1 VDFEIALY
9 ISGTITAIILIFTL
23 FVFAVRIRRVFPD
36 VTKGTRNALL
46 SFGASGIMTAVVV
59 VTGLYFRGLFMAWMG
74 FFFAFLVNSIIYI
87 LYPEGRRAS
96 YARIGMYL
104 LAFAI
109 LVENLFEFLPM
120 LPDMGMYL
128 RMIGLTV
135 FIVGA
140 FLLAGILIR
149 ETPSAFT
156 GSFMLILIFY
166 LVTAFTASTYLIF
179 DNPEY
184 FIIQSLPI
192 LVSAAVFGS
201 VNRPWRTMVSLFVV
215 FLAVAM
221 AGGLIV
227 GAVLVG
233 EWTTVWFT
241 TAATIA
247 GLSLVAPLN
256 YFIGQAVVS
265 GGRTPQFIAVVLVT
279 VSILTL
285 THVNSFAI
293 WVTQSQVW
301 NEFFVWSDV
310 FLGSIAIIAF
320 LLAGASAAFG
330 EGTYIVARELSVMFG
345 TTMIVLGFPIIRGWP
360 GESWQA
366 STLYPFL
373 GIAMAIGV
381 LLFVRTAYALN
392 KAGARRAAQN
402 LMTFM
407 FAALIIGIIAMFSD
421 QIPLIVTVM
430 LLLVASGLAIAS
442 SPPIVARLDRTISR
456 LDEVSTIGD
465 QEDGSIRW

>member
-1 VDFEIALY
+1 MDFEIALY
-9 ISGTITAIILIFTL
+9 ISGSITAVILAITL
-23 FVFAVRIRRVFPD
+23 AVFGVRIRRVFSE
-36 VTKGTRNALL
+36 VTKGTRYALM
-46 SFGASGIMTAVVV
+46 SFGASGIMTVVV
-59 VTGLYFRGLFMAWMG
+59 VITGLYYRGFFMSWMG
-74 FFFAFLVNSIIYI
+74 FFFAFLASSILYI
-87 LYPEGRRAS
+87 LYPDGKRAY
-96 YARIGMYL
+96 YARIGFYI
-104 LAFAI
+104 LAFVMFAENF
-109 LVENLFEFLPM
+109 VEVYNIVPG
-120 LPDMGMYL
+120 MGMYM
-128 RMIGLTV
+128 RMLGLTIYLTSSFV
-135 FIVGA
+135 
-140 FLLAGILIR
+140 LAGILIR

-156 GSFMLILIFY
+156 GSIMLILILY
-166 LVTAFTASTYLIF
+166 IVTAFTASTYLIF

-215 FLAVAM
+215 FMALAM
-221 AGGLIV
+221 AGGLLV
-227 GAVLVG
+227 GAILAS

-241 TAATIA
+241 VAATIA

-256 YFIGQAVVS
+256 YFIGQAVES
-265 GGRTPQFIAVVLVT
+265 GGRTPQFISVVLVT

-285 THVNSFAI
+285 THVNSFSI
-293 WVTQSQVW
+293 WVTQGEVW

-310 FLGSIAIIAF
+310 LLGSVAIISF

-330 EGTYIVARELSVMFG
+330 EGTYIVTRELSVMFG
-345 TTMIVLGFPIIRGWP
+345 TAMIVLGFPVIRGWP
-360 GESWQA
+360 GEAWRAAQ
-366 STLYPFL
+366 LYPYL

-381 LLFVRTAYALN
+381 LLFVRTSYALY

-407 FAALIIGIIAMFSD
+407 FAALIIGIITMFSD
-421 QIPLIVTVM
+421 QIPLVFTII
-430 LLLVASGLAIAS
+430 LLIVASGLALAS
-442 SPPIVARLDRTISR
+442 SPPIVARLNRTISR

>member
-1 VDFEIALY
+1 MDFEIALY
-9 ISGTITAIILIFTL
+9 ISGSITAIILSITLGIFS
-23 FVFAVRIRRVFPD
+23 VRIRKVFPD
-36 VTKGTRNALL
+36 VTKGTRYALM
-46 SFGASGIMTAVVV
+46 SFGASGIMTVVV
-59 VTGLYFRGLFMAWMG
+59 VITGLYFRGLFMAWMG
-74 FFFAFLVNSIIYI
+74 FFFAFLVSSILYI
-87 LYPEGRRAS
+87 LYPEGKRAYYS
-96 YARIGMYL
+96 RIGL
-104 LAFAI
+104 FLIAFAM
-109 LVENLFEFLPM
+109 LAENLIVFLNLVPGV
-120 LPDMGMYL
+120 GMYV
-128 RMIGLTV
+128 RMLGLTV
-135 FIVGA
+135 YIVSAFI
-140 FLLAGILIR
+140 LAGILIR

-215 FLAVAM
+215 FLAIAM
-221 AGGLIV
+221 AGGLLV
-227 GAVLVG
+227 GAVLAG

-241 TAATIA
+241 AAATIA

-256 YFIGQAVVS
+256 YFIGQAAGS
-265 GGRTPQFIAVVLVT
+265 GSRTPQFISIVLVT

-285 THVNSFAI
+285 THVNSYSI

-310 FLGSIAIIAF
+310 LLGSIAIIAF

-330 EGTYIVARELSVMFG
+330 EGSYIIARELGVMFG
-345 TTMIVLGFPIIRGWP
+345 TTMIILGFPVIRGWP

-366 STLYPFL
+366 STLYPYL
-373 GIAMAIGV
+373 GIAMAMGV
-381 LLFVRTAYALN
+381 LLFVRTAYTLN

-407 FAALIIGIIAMFSD
+407 FAALIIGIITMFSD
-421 QIPLIVTVM
+421 QIPLVFTI
-430 LLLVASGLAIAS
+430 LLLIVASGFALAS
-442 SPPIVARLDRTISR
+442 SPPIVARLNRTISR